1 MNNKILTKL
10 FENSKIIANY
20 IKNDFDIKLSS
31 KDKEILFPFIYN
43 KLKLIFKKIVN
54 KDKTLI
60 NICNTILKKYNI
72 YDEKEV
78 KKSTDKMSG
87 GLELLL
93 DNDEIINYIKI
104 DNKKIVKEENN
115 TLDNKIKL
123 YFENILEYIRKKNIF
138 ENKIPK
144 NSTIDKNIIIYF
156 NYLLN
161 KEQLNNEKN
170 IKIKTEKKIIS
181 KLYDK
186 LFLTYLDSYFINKN
200 SIDINRIIINIDKLP
215 KNIYILIKII
225 NELIL
230 INKLIKTKKYN
241 KIILFII
248 IICIISNI
256 CLKYKNLF
264 DFFITFFLIYL
275 MNLLIFN

>member
-1 MNNKILTKL
+1 MNDKILTKL

-31 KDKEILFPFIYN
+31 KDKEILFPFIYK

-60 NICNTILKKYNI
+60 NICNTILNKYNI
-72 YDEKEV
+72 YDKKEV
-78 KKSTDKMSG
+78 KKSTDKMYG

-104 DNKKIVKEENN
+104 NNKKIVKEENN
-115 TLDNKIKL
+115 TLNNKIKL
-123 YFENILEYIRKKNIF
+123 YFENILEYLRKKNSY
-138 ENKIPK
+138 ENNIPK

-161 KEQLNNEKN
+161 KEKLNDEKY
-170 IKIKTEKKIIS
+170 TENNKIS
-181 KLYDK
+181 KLYNK
-186 LFLTYLDSYFINKN
+186 LFLSYLDTCFIDKN
-200 SIDINRIIINIDKLP
+200 NIDINRIILNIDKLP

-230 INKLIKTKKYN
+230 INKLIKIKKYN

-248 IICIISNI
+248 IIYIISNI
-256 CLKYKNLF
+256 NLKYENLF
-264 DFFITFFLIYL
+264 EFFITFFLIYL
-275 MNLLIFN
+275 INLLIFI

>member
-1 MNNKILTKL
+1 MNDKILTEL

-31 KDKEILFPFIYN
+31 KDKEILFPFIYK
-43 KLKLIFKKIVN
+43 KLKVIFKKIMN

-72 YDEKEV
+72 NHKKES

-104 DNKKIVKEENN
+104 NKKKIVKEENN
-115 TLDNKIKL
+115 TSDKIKL
-123 YFENILEYIRKKNIF
+123 YFENILEYLIKNKIF
-138 ENKIPK
+138 GNNIPK

-161 KEQLNNEKN
+161 KEKLNDEKY
-170 IKIKTEKKIIS
+170 TENNKIS
-181 KLYDK
+181 KLYNK
-186 LFLTYLDSYFINKN
+186 LFFNYLDTYFIDKN
-200 SIDINRIIINIDKLP
+200 NIDINRIILNIDKLP

-248 IICIISNI
+248 IIYIISNI
-256 CLKYKNLF
+256 HLKYQNLF
-264 DFFITFFLIYL
+264 DFFITIFLIYL
-275 MNLLIFN
+275 MNLLIFI

>member
-1 MNNKILTKL
+1 MNDKILTKL

-31 KDKEILFPFIYN
+31 KDKEILFPFIYK

-60 NICNTILKKYNI
+60 NICNTILNKYNI
-72 YDEKEV
+72 YDKKEV
-78 KKSTDKMSG
+78 KKSTDKMYG

-104 DNKKIVKEENN
+104 NNKKIVKEENN
-115 TLDNKIKL
+115 TLNNKIKL
-123 YFENILEYIRKKNIF
+123 YFENILEYLRKKNSY
-138 ENKIPK
+138 ENNIPK

-161 KEQLNNEKN
+161 KEKLNDEKY
-170 IKIKTEKKIIS
+170 TENNKIS
-181 KLYDK
+181 KLYNK
-186 LFLTYLDSYFINKN
+186 LFLTYLDTCFIDKN
-200 SIDINRIIINIDKLP
+200 NIDINRIILNIDKLP

-230 INKLIKTKKYN
+230 INKLIKIKKYN

-248 IICIISNI
+248 IIYIISNI
-256 CLKYKNLF
+256 NLKYENLF
-264 DFFITFFLIYL
+264 EFFITFFLIYL
-275 MNLLIFN
+275 INLLIFI